1 MQAATVLKKP
11 GAAPSNP
18 SYKTT
23 DPLSYPFSEAPA
35 PGAVTAVAPG
45 VYWLRMPLPFVLNHI
60 NLWLLEDGDGWTIVD
75 CGFATD
81 EARACWEQLFAQ
93 HLGGKPVKRVIVTHF
108 HPDHIGLCDWLCARW
123 CEPHQLIPWMTKAE
137 FLQAHAVHKRMGGTE
152 PECLRELITRH
163 GLDEERMQW
172 IDMRDNL
179 YPRGVPSLPRAHRR
193 IHDNEAITIG
203 ANTWRV
209 VVGHGHAP
217 EHASLYCET
226 LGVFIAGDMLLPRIS
241 TNVSVWPAEP
251 EADPVG
257 EFLDSLTR
265 YATLDANTLVLPSH
279 GLPFHGMHARID
291 ALREHHRSRLERL
304 RDACITPQTA
314 ADILPV
320 LFDRKFDDHHLL
332 FAMGEG
338 IAHLNYLMHR
348 GALRRI
354 VNSNGNYRFQRTENS

>member
-1 MQAATVLKKP
+1 MQTVTALKRP
-11 GAAPSNP
+11 QPDRA
-18 SYKTT
+18 
-23 DPLSYPFSEAPA
+23 DLSYPFAEPPA
-35 PGAVTAVAPG
+35 PGTITAVAEG

-81 EARACWEQLFAQ
+81 EARGCWEQIFARY
-93 HLGGKPVKRVIVTHF
+93 LGGKPVRRVIVTHF
-108 HPDHIGLCDWLCARW
+108 HPDHIGLCHWLC
-123 CEPHQLIPWMTKAE
+123 EKHHLTPWMTKAE

-152 PECLRELITRH
+152 PERLRELMTRH
-163 GLDEERMQW
+163 GLDAPRMQW

-179 YPRGVPSLPRAHRR
+179 YPRGVPSLPYAHRR
-193 IHDNEAITIG
+193 IHDKEMIAIG
-203 ANTWRV
+203 AHQWRV

-217 EHASLYCET
+217 EHASLYSEK
-226 LGVFIAGDMLLPRIS
+226 LGVFISGDMLLPRIS

-265 YATLDANTLVLPSH
+265 YAAFDAHTLVLPSH
-279 GLPFHGMHARID
+279 GLPFHGMHARIE
-291 ALREHHRSRLERL
+291 ALREHHRSRLKRL
-304 RDACITPQTA
+304 GEACVTPQSA
-314 ADILPV
+314 ADVLPI

-332 FAMGEG
+332 FAMGES

-348 GALRRI
+348 GTLRRI
-354 VNSNGNYRFQRTENS
+354 EDNNGNYQFQRMENIE